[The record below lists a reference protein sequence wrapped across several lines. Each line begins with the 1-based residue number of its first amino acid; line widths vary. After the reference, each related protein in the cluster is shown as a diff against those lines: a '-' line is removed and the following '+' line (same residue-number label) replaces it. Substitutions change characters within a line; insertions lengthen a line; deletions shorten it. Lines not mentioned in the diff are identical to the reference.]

1 LTSSLTWQKRYSG
14 SPALSSPISNC
25 QSSRQRHAR
34 EEKDTKIAQ
43 AEARERHMAE
53 EESQLAQTVA
63 TQYRDNKT
71 ENKEVEKTIR
81 ENETTWNKA
90 LEKLKADLPP
100 GEAEAQL
107 KGTTLLQLT
116 DTAAQIA
123 VPSTFAVAWLER
135 RLYGQTPFNLGS
147 EQYG

>member
-1 LTSSLTWQKRYSG
+1 
-14 SPALSSPISNC
+14 
-25 QSSRQRHAR
+25 
-34 EEKDTKIAQ
+34 
-43 AEARERHMAE
+43 MAE

-135 RLYGQTPFNLGS
+135 RLYGQMSKAMKGVLGKDLDLQFVTS
-147 EQYG
+147 PLATSAQS